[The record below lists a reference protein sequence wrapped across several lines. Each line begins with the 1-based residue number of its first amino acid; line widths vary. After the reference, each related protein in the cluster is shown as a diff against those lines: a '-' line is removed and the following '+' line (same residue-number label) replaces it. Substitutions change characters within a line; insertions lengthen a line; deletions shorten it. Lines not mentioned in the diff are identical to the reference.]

1 MKRLMLLLVFP
12 AVLLLW
18 WAAARKESI
27 PVVHFAVAKK
37 ETIQSIVST
46 NGKAEP
52 VDFAAARAEIAG
64 VVQSVLVERGQDVKQ
79 GQTLVVLDNVTERAS
94 LDTARAQLEQ
104 AKVDAAVSRQGGK
117 ESQLTDFEDRLRSAQ
132 FAVSEAERNLSAL
145 QRLYANHAAT
155 HEEVL
160 AGEATLA
167 RAKLQVQAIENSK
180 KTLVTTSDVNISAAK
195 LRDAQAALALA
206 NHRLE
211 LTIIKAPIA
220 GNVYQFDIRK
230 GAYLE
235 LGALVAM
242 IGNLDTMRVRVYV
255 DEPDLGRVSQG
266 LPVQITWE
274 ARPGQKWTGRVTQIP
289 TEIVALGTR
298 QVGVVACTIENPSHE
313 LLPGTNVDV
322 AIISQVARDVVSIP
336 KQALRSNS
344 GRSGVFKLQ
353 GDHVSWQPVVAGVNS
368 VTSVEM
374 KSGLQLGDHVALP
387 SEATLRNGA
396 RVKAVREAVSQQ

>member
-1 MKRLMLLLVFP
+1 MKRLFLLLVFP

-27 PVVHFAVAKK
+27 PVVHFAAVKK
-37 ETIQSIVST
+37 ETIESIVST

-64 VVQSVLVERGQDVKQ
+64 VVQNVLIERGQDVKQ
-79 GQTLVVLDNVTERAS
+79 GQTFVILDNVTERAS
-94 LDTARAQLEQ
+94 LDAARARLEQ
-104 AKVDAAVSRQGGK
+104 AKVDAAVTREGGK
-117 ESQLTDFEDRLRSAQ
+117 ASQLADLEDRLRSAQ
-132 FAVSEAERNLSAL
+132 FAVSEAERSLSAL

-167 RAKLQVQAIENSK
+167 RAKLQIEATENSK
-180 KTLVTTSDVNISAAK
+180 KTLITTSDVNVSAAK
-195 LRDAQAALALA
+195 LRDAQAALELA
-206 NHRLE
+206 QHRLD

-242 IGNLDTMRVRVYV
+242 IGDLDTMRVRVYV
-255 DEPDLGRVSQG
+255 DEPDLGRVSQN
-266 LPVQITWE
+266 LPVQITWD
-274 ARPGQKWTGRVTQIP
+274 ARPGQKWTGHVTQIP
-289 TEIVALGTR
+289 TEIVPLGTR
-298 QVGVVACTIENPSHE
+298 QVGVVACTIENPNHE

-322 AIISQVARDVVSIP
+322 AIISQVARDVISIP
-336 KQALRSNS
+336 KQALRSNAR
-344 GRSGVFKLQ
+344 GPGVFKLR
-353 GDHVSWQPVVAGVNS
+353 GDHVIWQPVTAGVNS
-368 VTSVEM
+368 VTSVQI
-374 KSGLQLGDHVALP
+374 KSGLQIGDQVALP
-387 SEATLRNGA
+387 SEATLTSGA
-396 RVKAVREAVSQQ
+396 RVKAVREAVSQS